1 VNEETIVIKIGVLQI
16 PAFFFFFF
24 FFFFFIFFFFF
35 FSTHQ
40 FHHRITIGEKRKI
53 VIINQEI
60 KIKIKVH
67 L

>member
-16 PAFFFFFF
+16 PAF
-24 FFFFFIFFFFF
+24 FFFFF